1 MTDNNG
7 FVRAETIEGLGPGVW
22 WRWQE
27 WVTPEPVLDD
37 RTCRWIFGEGFYRTH
52 LTFSPRDQRE
62 TCHPRHPRGYRREG
76 GVMVGAGDFSPSLTF
91 YRALCDRA
99 KFNFGEKQ

>member
-1 MTDNNG
+1 MSDNNG

-62 TCHPRHPRGYRREG
+62 TCHPRTRAAIGGRAASWLARAIFHP
-76 GVMVGAGDFSPSLTF
+76 A
-91 YRALCDRA
+91 
-99 KFNFGEKQ
+99 